1 MRRDAL
7 SGMIFVDDNL
17 VWNGLKMTFS
27 GQPFR
32 QLLEHLRQSPKIILP
47 ASLPRFVIV
56 AIAVVLHPP
65 FQIGAPGGRVDFLD
79 EPVGLTLRDVV
90 FQVS

>member
-1 MRRDAL
+1 MSRDAL
-7 SGMIFVDDNL
+7 SRLIFVDDNL
-17 VWNGLKMTFS
+17 VWNGLKMTFRR
-27 GQPFR
+27 QPFR
-32 QLLEHLRQSPKIILP
+32 QLLEHLRQWPKIIFP

-65 FQIGAPGGRVDFLD
+65 FQIGAPGGRVNRLD
-79 EPVGLTLRDVV
+79 EPVSLTFRDVV